1 MAAADPRR
9 KPHGEHDRQPGP
21 HEWSPDFASDKIR
34 PRDNKHKVSTTE
46 SSPDVTGLLIDWS
59 NGDQHALE
67 ELMPLVYGELRRLAA
82 AHLRRERSSSTL
94 QSTVLVHEAYLR
106 LVNQNN
112 IQWRSRAHF
121 YGIAARVIRRILVD
135 HARAQHAGKR
145 GAGAMRLELDDAM
158 AVSEQREL
166 DLLGLDDALRRL
178 SELDERQGQIVEMRF
193 FAGLSVEET
202 AEVMRLS
209 TATVKREW
217 SSARAW
223 LYREMTKQ

>member
-1 MAAADPRR
+1 
-9 KPHGEHDRQPGP
+9 
-21 HEWSPDFASDKIR
+21 
-34 PRDNKHKVSTTE
+34 VSTTE